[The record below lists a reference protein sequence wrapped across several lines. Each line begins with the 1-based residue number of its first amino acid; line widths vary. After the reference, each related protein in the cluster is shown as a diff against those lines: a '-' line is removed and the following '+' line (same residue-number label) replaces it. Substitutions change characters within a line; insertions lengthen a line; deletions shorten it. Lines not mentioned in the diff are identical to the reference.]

1 MKPGHQFA
9 ICACGDSP
17 YLEECI
23 LSLRAQTV
31 PADIIISASA
41 AGPGVRELAKRYG
54 LPLVI
59 HAADDFR
66 EHCRDRS
73 EDRYK
78 ENGTGVG
85 APSGRP
91 EEVAPEKETGAG
103 GIGNDW
109 NAALSSSEA
118 EYVTLV
124 HQDDRY
130 EPDYAEKVLC
140 ALEKARREGETV
152 LIAFTDYYE
161 IRNGQ
166 RCGSN
171 ENLAIKR
178 RLLHPLE
185 RRCLRHTRA
194 AKRFALC
201 LGNSICC
208 PSVTYVKRQIPDRPF
223 QNNMKSNID
232 WQLWEELSRQ
242 KGSFLYLPQQLV
254 GHRIHEASATSALI
268 GNAGRS
274 EEDRYMLEKFWPKGP
289 AGVIAYF
296 YQKAENSNAVEA
308 RTDSV

>member
-1 MKPGHQFA
+1 MKPGHQFV

-41 AGPGVRELAKRYG
+41 AGSGVRELAKRYG

-59 HAADDFR
+59 HAEDDFR
-66 EHCRDRS
+66 EHCRNRS
-73 EDRYK
+73 EDPYK
-78 ENGTGVG
+78 ENG
-85 APSGRP
+85 
-91 EEVAPEKETGAG
+91 TGAG

-166 RCGSN
+166 SCGSN

-242 KGSFLYLPQQLV
+242 RGSFLYLPQQLV

-274 EEDRYMLEKFWPKGP
+274 AEDRYMLEKFWPKGP

>member
-1 MKPGHQFA
+1 MKPGHQFV

-73 EDRYK
+73 EDPYK
-78 ENGTGVG
+78 EKG
-85 APSGRP
+85 
-91 EEVAPEKETGAG
+91 TGAG

-130 EPDYAEKVLC
+130 EPDYAEKVLR

-232 WQLWEELSRQ
+232 WQLWEELSR
-242 KGSFLYLPQQLV
+242 KRGSFLYLPQQLV

-274 EEDRYMLEKFWPKGP
+274 AEDRYMLEKFWPKGP